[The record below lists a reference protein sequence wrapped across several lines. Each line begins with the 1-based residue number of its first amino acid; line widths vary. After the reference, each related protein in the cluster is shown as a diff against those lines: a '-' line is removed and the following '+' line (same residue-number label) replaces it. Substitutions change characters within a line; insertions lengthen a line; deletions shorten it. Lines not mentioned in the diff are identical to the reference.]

1 METEN
6 AEVLKEKCKEDKSD
20 DMARKNCLDWTAVL
34 KGWEERGVGSTD
46 HPSFLSRKYMSG
58 WAQKPH
64 GYCSGKKA
72 SSLSA
77 CSRCTPTWTRVP
89 QEHTHRQTPG
99 WAISTPDPLE
109 SEIWL
114 FFFFSQMTFVDSFL
128 KWLLNLNVFFNISSF
143 ISATSTPGGDF
154 FPQLW

>member
-58 WAQKPH
+58 
-64 GYCSGKKA
+64 
-72 SSLSA
+72 
-77 CSRCTPTWTRVP
+77 
-89 QEHTHRQTPG
+89 
-99 WAISTPDPLE
+99 
-109 SEIWL
+109 
-114 FFFFSQMTFVDSFL
+114 
-128 KWLLNLNVFFNISSF
+128 
-143 ISATSTPGGDF
+143 
-154 FPQLW
+154 